1 MKNIDFKKLFFY
13 IITTILIGAVPSIF
27 TFKSMGIY
35 NELNRPPLSPP
46 SILFPIAW
54 TILYILMGISI
65 YIIVKKNPKDVSE
78 AKLIYYVALVTNALW
93 TPIFF
98 GFKEYFLAFLWIIM
112 LIVFVSAMI
121 IKFYKIDKT
130 SAYLQIPYLIW
141 LLFAAYLNFG
151 IVVLN

>member
-13 IITTILIGAVPSIF
+13 IITTILIGTVPSIF

-35 NELNRPPLSPP
+35 TELNRPPLSPP
-46 SILFPIAW
+46 SILFPIVW
-54 TILYILMGISI
+54 TILYILIGISI

>member
-13 IITTILIGAVPSIF
+13 IITTILIGTVPSIF

-46 SILFPIAW
+46 SILFPIVW
-54 TILYILMGISI
+54 TILYILIGISI